1 MGWNVQRMLVV
12 CLAEVLAMNFASK
25 PKQKSKPIN
34 SDRLI
39 AAEPKEDEHE
49 NGNHQTKIEL
59 DLSVFTGRNRNA
71 ATI

>member
-1 MGWNVQRMLVV
+1 
-12 CLAEVLAMNFASK
+12 MNFASK

-34 SDRLI
+34 SDRLRN
-39 AAEPKEDEHE
+39 ASEPNEDKHE

-59 DLSVFTGRNRNA
+59 DLRVFTGRNRNA